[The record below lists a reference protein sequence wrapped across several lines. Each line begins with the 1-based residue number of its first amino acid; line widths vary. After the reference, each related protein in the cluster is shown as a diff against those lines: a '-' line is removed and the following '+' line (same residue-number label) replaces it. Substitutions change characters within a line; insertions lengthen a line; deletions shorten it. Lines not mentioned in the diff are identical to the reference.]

1 MSDNPSKLQGKA
13 AEFAEVL
20 RDHLPELRDRYGV
33 ESLGIFGSYLREEES
48 AGSDLDI
55 LVEFARTPDLLQF
68 VELKLLLSDVL
79 AVDVDLVMKR
89 ALKPRIGKRI
99 LAEVVQV

>member
-1 MSDNPSKLQGKA
+1 MSDDGPGLKGKA
-13 AEFAEVL
+13 AEFAAVL
-20 RDHLPELRDRYGV
+20 RDHLPDLRERYGI
-33 ESLGIFGSYLREEES
+33 ESLGIFGSYLKEEES
-48 AGSDLDI
+48 AESDLDV

-68 VELKLLLSDVL
+68 VDLKLALSHLLD
-79 AVDVDLVMKR
+79 VDVDLVMKR

>member
-1 MSDNPSKLQGKA
+1 MSDDGPRLKGKA
-13 AEFAEVL
+13 EEFDAVL
-20 RDHLPELRDRYGV
+20 RDHLPDLRERYGV

-48 AGSDLDI
+48 PESDLDV

-68 VELKLLLSDVL
+68 VDFKLALSHLLD
-79 AVDVDLVMKR
+79 VDVDLVMKR